1 MVCNSCVHSLLQ
13 SMHNFEIRLQN
24 SDAILVQSY
33 DGNQQPCVY
42 KITQLIQMIDH
53 IHLIFNHCQFILR
66 LSVPSLLLLLLFLHI
81 DLNLQLFDSLQFIL
95 LQNIYFRLFNT
106 FQLVCDYILTSLVQS
121 FTMLISLML
130 LSAAEEGFLFL
141 EIKKRIRVFVV
152 FISTHNK
159 LLVVAVLLFWWR
171 IILCSCFESYAEEF
185 IVER

>member
-1 MVCNSCVHSLLQ
+1 
-13 SMHNFEIRLQN
+13 
-24 SDAILVQSY
+24 
-33 DGNQQPCVY
+33 
-42 KITQLIQMIDH
+42 
-53 IHLIFNHCQFILR
+53 
-66 LSVPSLLLLLLFLHI
+66 
-81 DLNLQLFDSLQFIL
+81 
-95 LQNIYFRLFNT
+95 
-106 FQLVCDYILTSLVQS
+106 
-121 FTMLISLML
+121 MLISLML